1 MKNTK
6 KISSIIGV
14 ALTAILVFS
23 GCSDQFLEDKKDYS
37 KATEVYNN
45 YATAK
50 AFINGIYALALPN
63 SVESFGWHYPSA
75 GSSDILSQSTEEYSG
90 LSPLVDG
97 TVISTFSDAAL
108 PNIFYNERKTS
119 ANLYGWIL
127 SCNDAIEGIS
137 ASTGLTQS
145 EKDELLGQAYFFRAW
160 VYYRLVKEYGGVPI
174 LKEPQNPI
182 SSEVESLTVPRSGT
196 KECIEFICEDL
207 EIASNLLPLSW
218 SGNDYGR
225 VTSGAALALQGRTR
239 LLYASPLFN
248 RADNTDRWEQ
258 AYQSNKNAIAKLTEG
273 GFGLAGLDNPGINAS
288 AWGAMFSDFFSKEA
302 VFATYYNNVNEGTN
316 TNPQKW
322 NLWENNIRPINAN
335 GNGGKST
342 TDLMIDLFPM
352 ADGKKPGESEFVYD
366 KNLFMLNRDPRFYRT
381 FAFTGVYWRFS
392 GDPTNGGTSSAYPYK
407 GSDYALWNYVWYDTA
422 EKRANEGTG
431 GYSGEGLA
439 DSYKGVYIR
448 KRTDDF
454 DINSQTPLY
463 IFRTDK
469 GNGFKQS
476 AAPYMEIRYAE
487 VLLNF
492 AESACGAGYLAEAL
506 EALRDIRR
514 RVGYT
519 GDCGLDN
526 SLTSDRG
533 KLFAAILY
541 ERQIEFAYEGKRF
554 DDMRRWMLWDGGV
567 GQSAL
572 KASWALTGFGG
583 NTCTYLGISPFNGH
597 VRKGVELVV
606 TINNGVVGTAT
617 ATDPYLTTRPTACN
631 LATQKISD
639 RSDLVQFY
647 TDNLVRKERTA
658 DASGK
663 SVTFLPKY
671 YFIGLKSNAQT
682 NNPTLEQTIGWEDII
697 RGGALGTFDP
707 LAE

>member
-1 MKNTK
+1 MKNIK
-6 KISSIIGV
+6 KISSIVGV
-14 ALTAILVFS
+14 ALTAILMLS
-23 GCSDQFLEDKKDYS
+23 GCSDQFLEDKKDYN
-37 KATEVYNN
+37 KATDIYND

-50 AFINGIYALALPN
+50 AAINGIYALALP
-63 SVESFGWHYPSA
+63 SSTGTFGWQYPSS

-90 LSPLVDG
+90 LSALVDG
-97 TVISTFSDAAL
+97 TVISTSSDGSL
-108 PNIFYNERKTS
+108 PNIFYNERKTQN
-119 ANLYGWIL
+119 NLYGWIL

-137 ASTGLTQS
+137 ASAGLTQS
-145 EKDELLGQAYFFRAW
+145 EQNELLGQAYFFRAW

-174 LKEPQNPI
+174 ITEPQNPI
-182 SSEVESLTVPRSGT
+182 SSEVEALTVPRSGT
-196 KECIEFICEDL
+196 KQCIEFICEDL
-207 EIASNLLPLSW
+207 ETASNLLPSSW
-218 SGNDYGR
+218 SGSDYGR
-225 VTSGAALALQGRTR
+225 VTAGAALALQGRTR

-248 RADNTDRWEQ
+248 RGDNTDRWQQ

-273 GFGLAGLDNPGINAS
+273 GFKLVGLDNPGVNAS
-288 AWGAMFSDFFSKEA
+288 AWGAMFSDFYTKEA

-322 NLWENNIRPINAN
+322 NLWENNIRPINTN
-335 GNGGKST
+335 GSGGKST

-352 ADGKKPGESEFVYD
+352 VDGKKPGESDSIYN

-392 GDPTNGGTSSAYPYK
+392 GDPTSSGYPYK

-422 EKRANEGTG
+422 EKRTNESSG
-431 GYSGEGLA
+431 GYSGEGFA
-439 DSYKGVYIR
+439 ENYKGVYIR

-454 DINSQTPLY
+454 DINSNPLY
-463 IFRTDK
+463 VFRTDK
-469 GNGFKQS
+469 SNGFRQS

-492 AESACGAGYLAEAL
+492 AEAACGAGYSSEAL

-519 GDCGLDN
+519 GDCGLDDALAN
-526 SLTSDRG
+526 DRA

-541 ERQIEFAYEGKRF
+541 ERQIELAYEGKRF

-567 GQSAL
+567 GQAAL

-583 NTCTYLGISPFNGH
+583 NTCTYLGVSPFNGH
-597 VRKGVELVV
+597 ARKGVELVV
-606 TINNGVVGTAT
+606 TVNNGVVGNAS
-617 ATDPYLTTRPTACN
+617 ATDPYAATRPAAWN
-631 LATQKISD
+631 LATQ
-639 RSDLVQFY
+639 DLSNRNDLIEFY
-647 TDNLVRKERTA
+647 TSNLVRKERTA

-682 NNPTLEQTIGWEDII
+682 NNPTLEQTVGWEDII
-697 RGGALGTFDP
+697 KGGASGTFDP